1 MAGWASACWGRRRP
15 TRWCAPRWTPASA
28 AGAAATAAHGLGQ
41 RKAEGGA
48 FLHLALGPHVAAVA
62 ADDAL
67 HGGQTDTRAFEL
79 AGRVQPLE
87 GAEELVGIGHVEA
100 GAVVAHEEGALACV
114 SGCAAVVRPFAQ
126 SVGEA
131 ALARRDGSDLDA
143 RRVVLAGEPPGVAEE
158 VVQRCWTTSSAT
170 PGGSPASTTRRASRS
185 EPSRRASAASPTL

>member
-1 MAGWASACWGRRRP
+1 MPTSSSAPSRGC
-15 TRWCAPRWTPASA
+15 TRPASSKA
-28 AGAAATAAHGLGQ
+28 RVSVWPPCSASSAATAATCGPRARWRKAPPSASRCPSPWAAVAAHGLGQ
-41 RKAEGGA
+41 REAEGGA

-87 GAEELVGIGHVEA
+87 GAEQLVRIGHVEA

-114 SGCAAVVRPFAQ
+114 SGCAGVVRPFAQ

-131 ALARRDGSDLDA
+131 APARRDGSDLDA
-143 RRVVLAGEPPGVAEE
+143 RRCA
-158 VVQRCWTTSSAT
+158 
-170 PGGSPASTTRRASRS
+170 AST
-185 EPSRRASAASPTL
+185 ASAR